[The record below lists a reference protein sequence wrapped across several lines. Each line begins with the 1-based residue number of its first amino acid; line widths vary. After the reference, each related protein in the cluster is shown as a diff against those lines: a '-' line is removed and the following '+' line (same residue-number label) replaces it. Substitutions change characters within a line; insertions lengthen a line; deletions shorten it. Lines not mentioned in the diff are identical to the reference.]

1 MSTPAAPGL
10 YRQGN
15 TRIARSASSLASNV
29 FPIRLRR
36 VYAYTFSL
44 VPCFYRRRSPLQL
57 RSTAG
62 ANACPHGAGRT
73 PCLSSAC
80 FILGFTHFLF
90 PWLSDLRSSCKDF
103 PFIASRFRIVHAFA
117 FSAQAFIFVFI
128 SGTFMHITIFNRF
141 FFLSFF
147 VFFRMYFHYCPVFF
161 VPWRDLGRV
170 GVNDEQ
176 QQQYTIRYHSPTSWT
191 PCFYAFR

>member
-1 MSTPAAPGL
+1 MSTWCW
-10 YRQGN
+10 
-15 TRIARSASSLASNV
+15 SHSVS
-29 FPIRLRR
+29 
-36 VYAYTFSL
+36 
-44 VPCFYRRRSPLQL
+44 
-57 RSTAG
+57 
-62 ANACPHGAGRT
+62 
-73 PCLSSAC
+73 LSSAC

-117 FSAQAFIFVFI
+117 FSAQAFFFVFI
-128 SGTFMHITIFNRF
+128 SGAFMHITIFNRF

-161 VPWRDLGRV
+161 VPWRDSGRV
-170 GVNDEQ
+170 GVNDEQQ